1 MAKHHL
7 IGQNGE
13 NIAIDH
19 LVKHDYIILEKN
31 WRYKKAE
38 IDIIAQKDNL
48 LIIIEVKSRSSAFF
62 GNPEDFVS
70 QQKLDFMVDA
80 AQIYMEQKNLQCE
93 VRFDVIGILFYKDN
107 TFQLQHFEDIYF
119 PEW

>member
-1 MAKHHL
+1 M
-7 IGQNGE
+7 
-13 NIAIDH
+13 IAIDH
-19 LVKHDYIILEKN
+19 LILSDYTILEKN
-31 WRYKKAE
+31 WRYRKAE
-38 IDIIAQKDNL
+38 IDIIAQKGNL
-48 LIIIEVKSRSSAFF
+48 LIIIEVKARSTAYF

-93 VRFDVIGILFYKDN
+93 VRFDVISILFNKDN